1 MSEIIFKATKRVSSS
16 CDGYRQIEKRG
27 DLTHDSAGLCDDVI
41 YIPVRL
47 LDERYA
53 LIIDCDKKTGE
64 FRLKFTL
71 KDNKEV

>member
-27 DLTHDSAGLCDDVI
+27 DIVHDLSGGSDDVI
-41 YIPVRL
+41 YLPVRI

-53 LIIDCDKKTGE
+53 IIIDCDKKTGE

-71 KDNKEV
+71 KDNKV